1 VSLRVALAALLI
13 AASALGGEAA
23 AERTAPI
30 GVGYRPADRDERGL
44 WMQLDAVERGLKTS
58 DFVVR
63 DPALNAYVRRIL
75 CRTVG
80 EAQCADV
87 RLYVV
92 RTAEFNATMAPNGM
106 MTVYT
111 GLLLRVRDE
120 AQLAAILGHE
130 FTHYTHRH
138 SLRKFRDAKSKAGTL
153 AWLSAIQTAD
163 YGVAT
168 AVTLLQV
175 QVMGSLYRFSREME
189 TEADAGSIPLMTA
202 AGYDPGAA
210 AQVWEQLR
218 AEQDATAG
226 ARRKRVP
233 KPEQGFFATHP
244 PRAERVAALTSL
256 AAKHAGA
263 AALDRGADGFRAAL
277 TSWWPQLLDDQ
288 IKLNDFGAS
297 DFLLGE
303 LAATGWTAPL
313 LYARGELYRTRG
325 GPRDLVRAI
334 GFYRD
339 ALAVGAG
346 PDAWR
351 GLGLA
356 ALRGGDAQEG
366 RRALSEYLA
375 RYPEASDRA
384 MIAMLAGETR

>member
-1 VSLRVALAALLI
+1 MSLRVALAALLI

-63 DPALNAYVRRIL
+63 DLALNAYVRRIL

-153 AWLSAIQTAD
+153 AWLSAIPTAD

-218 AEQDATAG
+218 AEQDATAA
-226 ARRKRVP
+226 ARRK
-233 KPEQGFFATHP
+233 
-244 PRAERVAALTSL
+244 
-256 AAKHAGA
+256 
-263 AALDRGADGFRAAL
+263 
-277 TSWWPQLLDDQ
+277 
-288 IKLNDFGAS
+288 
-297 DFLLGE
+297 
-303 LAATGWTAPL
+303 
-313 LYARGELYRTRG
+313 
-325 GPRDLVRAI
+325 
-334 GFYRD
+334 
-339 ALAVGAG
+339 
-346 PDAWR
+346 
-351 GLGLA
+351 
-356 ALRGGDAQEG
+356 
-366 RRALSEYLA
+366 
-375 RYPEASDRA
+375 
-384 MIAMLAGETR
+384 